1 MFYDYKE
8 NVLVTKWSTATQ
20 TCTNEKSTSLF
31 QDKTEHNK
39 KGFVFFK
46 SRLYCW
52 TVLQFFTWMNHCF
65 GCHKAFNKKFLSTNA
80 WREITVFLIYNF
92 KSLLI
97 IYIIFLNIL
106 MSIHTWS
113 IKELRNLFMALYALV
128 LCSKVFADESKNLA
142 GPRLW
147 KKKKYDHDFSGKKL
161 PILNNIYK
169 IKTSHLLLL
178 GFHESYRTAVS
189 FFLRWKSEMS
199 GHLCLVTNL
208 SDYTGFPTQLKQ
220 LLIDIINVIHRPKK
234 VKSFSFPLFHV
245 YKVLDISKY
254 LNPLH
259 LSSVIVRF
267 S

>member
-1 MFYDYKE
+1 MI
-8 NVLVTKWSTATQ
+8 TKRMYLLQSGIQLLRPVRMKKHQFISRQKQ
-20 TCTNEKSTSLF
+20 T
-31 QDKTEHNK
+31 HNK

-65 GCHKAFNKKFLSTNA
+65 SCHKAFNKKFLSTNA

-147 KKKKYDHDFSGKKL
+147 KKNMTTISVEKNY
-161 PILNNIYK
+161 
-169 IKTSHLLLL
+169 
-178 GFHESYRTAVS
+178 
-189 FFLRWKSEMS
+189 
-199 GHLCLVTNL
+199 
-208 SDYTGFPTQLKQ
+208 
-220 LLIDIINVIHRPKK
+220 
-234 VKSFSFPLFHV
+234 LF
-245 YKVLDISKY
+245 
-254 LNPLH
+254 
-259 LSSVIVRF
+259 
-267 S
+267 